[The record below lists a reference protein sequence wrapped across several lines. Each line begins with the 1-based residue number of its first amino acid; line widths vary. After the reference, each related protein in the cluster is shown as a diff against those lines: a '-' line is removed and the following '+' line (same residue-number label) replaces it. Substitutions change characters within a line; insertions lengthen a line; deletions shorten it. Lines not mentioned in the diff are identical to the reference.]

1 MNQISQVRIESLREL
16 LDVLLF
22 VLHEGVFS
30 NQCHGIADCSVARV
44 DSALLNDTS
53 KEGHSMPDRLQVHL
67 ARMQFDVE
75 PFTEESPNLREQRLE
90 HIAFA
95 SNQDEVIHISA
106 IADSV
111 YPIQP
116 LVQWEQVIVG
126 EDLTRQ
132 VANGETTLAF
142 RIEE

>member
-1 MNQISQVRIESLREL
+1 
-16 LDVLLF
+16 
-22 VLHEGVFS
+22 
-30 NQCHGIADCSVARV
+30 
-44 DSALLNDTS
+44 
-53 KEGHSMPDRLQVHL
+53 MPDRLQVHL